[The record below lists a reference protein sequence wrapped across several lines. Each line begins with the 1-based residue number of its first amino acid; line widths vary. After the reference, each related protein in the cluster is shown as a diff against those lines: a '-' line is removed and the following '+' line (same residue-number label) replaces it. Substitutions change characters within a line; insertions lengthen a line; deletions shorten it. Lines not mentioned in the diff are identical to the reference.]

1 MFAVM
6 LLTLFQDGSGGETTG
21 LEGAVDAAGDASKE
35 ATQETVSL
43 LSTIREFLQGLYD
56 YVTSAEFVGN
66 VLASVIVVFL
76 GLFLFRVLTH
86 GVPRILRWR
95 RRRQDLLDAEA
106 VARIKRQDTAITL
119 IRNAL
124 RYVIFFIVALVVLS
138 IFVRNPLPAAAGTTI
153 LAAVLGFGAQS
164 FLRDVIAGFSIIFEG
179 QYSVGDFIHV
189 KPQDISGIVEEL
201 GLRMTKIRSLSGEV
215 SYIPNGMMQGVTN
228 YVSGQQRFNVEVQL
242 SDAEA
247 VPRVLA
253 SLDEAKE
260 LYLTPPRLVEREE
273 SGGRLRLRILAGV
286 LPSMAW
292 LVEEN
297 LTERIKA
304 AAGEESLAAEP
315 LVYKV
320 DQANL
325 RMIRAPVAAQVT
337 VFLSLLA
344 GLLFAFEPLGRRGEK
359 FLDLLQAPLL
369 RRELED
375 LLPGL
380 QIEIYAAGDR
390 EREVPVRRLYLYS
403 DRALRRCLHDPFEQG
418 DTLLRER
425 RHVLL
430 RLLLE
435 VLDLPDVVGFAGEDA
450 VELEAPRTLDQD
462 QHPPVLAAL
471 DELHYLRRATHPTRA
486 GLVGQHHPELA
497 LLLQA
502 LVYHLLV
509 ALLEDVQRQRCPRHQ
524 HYVQREKRYVGHVLA
539 PLSY

>member
-189 KPQDISGIVEEL
+189 QPQDISGIVEEL

-242 SDAEA
+242 SDAA
-247 VPRVLA
+247 AIPRVLA

-273 SGGRLRLRILAGV
+273 SGGRVRLRILAGV

-297 LTERIKA
+297 LTERIKG
-304 AAGEESLAAEP
+304 AAGEESLAANP

-320 DQANL
+320 DQENLRKVRKLLPQEAEANL
-325 RMIRAPVAAQVT
+325 PREAER
-337 VFLSLLA
+337 
-344 GLLFAFEPLGRRGEK
+344 K
-359 FLDLLQAPLL
+359 LDP
-369 RRELED
+369 
-375 LLPGL
+375 
-380 QIEIYAAGDR
+380 
-390 EREVPVRRLYLYS
+390 
-403 DRALRRCLHDPFEQG
+403 H
-418 DTLLRER
+418 
-425 RHVLL
+425 
-430 RLLLE
+430 
-435 VLDLPDVVGFAGEDA
+435 
-450 VELEAPRTLDQD
+450 
-462 QHPPVLAAL
+462 
-471 DELHYLRRATHPTRA
+471 
-486 GLVGQHHPELA
+486 
-497 LLLQA
+497 
-502 LVYHLLV
+502 
-509 ALLEDVQRQRCPRHQ
+509 
-524 HYVQREKRYVGHVLA
+524 
-539 PLSY
+539 